1 MSNITELI
9 REWNEAARSGDY
21 SIKYTTYIRDE
32 DICKSLPELER
43 RNAVLSEWKEKFERF
58 ANDTN
63 NNENDIKRAQNE
75 VTHINKALEGVNAYL
90 TKGTSGSLC
99 SVMGGKRRRS
109 RRKMRKSRRKMRK
122 SRRKMRR

>member
-43 RNAVLSEWKEKFERF
+43 RNAVLSEWKDKFEHF

-75 VTHINKALEGVNAYL
+75 LTHINSALEGVNAYL
-90 TKGTSGSLC
+90 TKGTSGSC

-122 SRRKMRR
+122 SRRKMRK